1 MTAPQIYRLDLTR
14 FRAFESLRW
23 FPSPGMNVILG
34 GGNVGKST
42 VLDAVALLLH
52 PSNGY
57 TLSDS
62 DYWLREV
69 EEEFL
74 IEAVMHLPDT
84 TGVNRQAGVAWPWE
98 WDGQDAV
105 LPADGADGAPRFPVY
120 KVRVRGTAD
129 LELVHEIVQ
138 PDNSVIGFS
147 VSLRRGIGVV
157 RPAGDDRSD
166 RDLRLIQGGALDRL
180 LDDKP
185 LRARL
190 GRKVALDAV
199 EGELSEEARQRLRTL
214 DTTFGE
220 RALPQ
225 GLGLGFVGGAGLSI
239 NALVGL
245 TAKKGEVSLPLV
257 SWGSGTRRLA
267 SLTIADSIQEGAPI
281 TVVDELERGLEPYRQ
296 RRLVQA
302 LRETP
307 SQTIVTTHS
316 ASVIGAAAGT
326 SLWYIDAMGGIGGLP
341 TEKVAIHQAKDPEA
355 FLARLTIVA
364 EGVTEVG
371 FLIELL
377 TRYVA
382 ADWRDRGIHVTDGGG
397 NDNVLALLEA
407 LLSGGVK
414 FAGFADC
421 ELANP
426 APGRWQRV
434 RNSLG
439 DLLLRWDR
447 GCLEENILPYFNA
460 AHLERLIADP
470 QDRRTGQ
477 RRRSLAD
484 RLGIAD
490 TSIEAITAA
499 AGDRLMAVVV
509 EAATGVVPGAIAEDR
524 EKKGIYKGHASQ
536 WFKSLDGGREL
547 ATKLV
552 DLGVWSAAR
561 PRFLLFLNAVRRTQG
576 LPELAGDAL

>member
-1 MTAPQIYRLDLTR
+1 
-14 FRAFESLRW
+14 
-23 FPSPGMNVILG
+23 MNVILG
-34 GGNVGKST
+34 GGNVGKTT
-42 VLDAVALLLH
+42 VLDAVSLLLH

-62 DYWLREV
+62 DYWLRRV
-69 EEEFL
+69 EDEFL
-74 IEAVMHLPDT
+74 IEAVMHLPDA
-84 TGVNRQAGVAWPWE
+84 TGINRQAGVAWPWE
-98 WDGQDAV
+98 WDGHDAV
-105 LPADGADGAPRFPVY
+105 LPADGADAAPRMPVY
-120 KVRVRGTAD
+120 RVRVRGTAD
-129 LELVHEIVQ
+129 LELAHEIMQ
-138 PDNSVIGFS
+138 PDGSVIAFS

-157 RPAGDDRSD
+157 RLAGDDRSD
-166 RDLRLIQGGALDRL
+166 RDLRLVQGGALDRL

-190 GRKVALDAV
+190 GRKVAIDAV
-199 EGELSEEARQRLRTL
+199 EGELSEDARRRLVAL

-220 RALPQ
+220 KALPQ
-225 GLGLGFVGGAGLSI
+225 GLGLGFVGGVGLSI

-245 TAKKGEVSLPLV
+245 TAQKGEVSLPLM

-267 SLTIADSIQEGAPI
+267 SLTIADSLQGDTPI

-296 RRLVQA
+296 RRLVQV
-302 LRETP
+302 LRESS

-326 SLWYIDAMGGIGGLP
+326 SLWYIDARGEIGSLP
-341 TEKVAIHQAKDPEA
+341 TAKVAVHQAKDPEA
-355 FLARLTIVA
+355 FLSRLTIVT

-377 TRYVA
+377 ERYVA
-382 ADWRDRGIHVTDGGG
+382 ADWRDRGIHITDGGG

-414 FAGFADC
+414 FGGFADC
-421 ELANP
+421 EPANP
-426 APGRWQRV
+426 APGRWQQV

-447 GCLEENILPYFNA
+447 GCLEENVLPYFDA
-460 AHLERLIADP
+460 GHLERLIIDP

-484 RLGIAD
+484 RLGIQD
-490 TSIEAITAA
+490 TSIEAIIAA
-499 AGDRLMAVVV
+499 AGDRLMATVI
-509 EAATGVVPGAIAEDR
+509 EAATGAIPEVIADDR
-524 EKKGIYKGHASQ
+524 EKRGIYKGHASQ
-536 WFKSLDGGREL
+536 WFKSLEGGREL

-552 DLGVWSAAR
+552 DLGVWHAAH
-561 PRFLLFLNAVRRTQG
+561 PRFLPFLNAVRRTQG
-576 LPELAGDAL
+576 LRELA